1 MNSINLIPAQR
12 RTLTARRRRVRAWAA
27 ACAGCALALAL
38 GAASF
43 RLVRSVDPAGVRAQ
57 IDSAAARADAAEA
70 ELTRLVAQA
79 RERERALDAARIVG
93 VHPDWSVLLRAINT
107 ARGESVALERIE
119 LRSDPIKPPPSPPAS
134 GSSPSPS
141 TPPPR
146 HTERYIL
153 TLSGIA
159 TGVQDVTRFVTEL
172 ESLGAMHRVWLKG
185 TSPRVVRGVSVSGFE
200 IECTLMEREP
210 ARVEVA
216 P

>member
-1 MNSINLIPAQR
+1 MNCINLIPAHR
-12 RTLTARRRRVRAWAA
+12 RTLAARRRRARAWAGV
-27 ACAGCALALAL
+27 CAVCALALAF
-38 GAASF
+38 GAVSF
-43 RLVRSVDPAGVRAQ
+43 RIVRSVDPAGVRGQ
-57 IDSAAARADAAEA
+57 IESATERADAAEA
-70 ELTRLVAQA
+70 ELARLVAAA

-93 VHPDWSVLLRAINT
+93 VHPDWSVLLRAINS

-119 LRSDPIKPPPSPPAS
+119 LRSDPVLPPPAAPAS
-134 GSSPSPS
+134 GSAPPP
-141 TPPPR
+141 PPPR
-146 HTERYIL
+146 PTERYIL

-172 ESLGAMHRVWLKG
+172 ESLGAMNRVWLKG

-200 IECTLMEREP
+200 IECTLTEREP